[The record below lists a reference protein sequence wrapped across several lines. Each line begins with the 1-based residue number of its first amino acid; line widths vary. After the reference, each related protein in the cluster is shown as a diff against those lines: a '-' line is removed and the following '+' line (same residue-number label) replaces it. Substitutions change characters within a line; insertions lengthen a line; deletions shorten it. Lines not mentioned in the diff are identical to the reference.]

1 MLPMHENDFGAEKK
15 LKCMLH
21 ILLAKKATKNQIQLN
36 TSHKGYYYFIN
47 NN

>member
-1 MLPMHENDFGAEKK
+1 MKTPDKQTIPLS
-15 LKCMLH
+15 
-21 ILLAKKATKNQIQLN
+21 KKATKNQIQLI